1 MRILLLGATGGS
13 GRAFIDAA
21 LKAGHEVGALV
32 RGAGRLPVQP
42 GLVEFSGDV
51 TKPET
56 VEAAIAAF
64 KPEAAVSTLG
74 TRGVEAGSLTEV
86 MGPVVALFEKHG
98 IRRFL
103 YLSSVGVGD
112 SMGQLG
118 FLARAIIVP
127 LFLKAALKEKEPQE
141 RAIMASSLEWTI
153 ARPGSLVDAP
163 ILGAWKCVE
172 NVHENLGRPVVS
184 RADLASFLVGEL
196 AERKYLRKA
205 VSLTSP

>member
-32 RGAGRLPVQP
+32 RGRGRLTAHP
-42 GLVEFSGDV
+42 GLIEFAGDV

-74 TRGVEAGSLTEV
+74 TRAAESGTLTEV
-86 MGPVVALFEKHG
+86 MGPIVALFEKHG
-98 IRRFL
+98 IQRFIHV
-103 YLSSVGVGD
+103 SSVGVGD
-112 SMGQLG
+112 SIGQLG

-153 ARPGSLVDAP
+153 ARPGNLVDEP
-163 ILGAWKCVE
+163 VLGAWKCVE
-172 NVHENLGRPVVS
+172 DPRQNLGRPLVS
-184 RADLASFLVGEL
+184 RADLAAFMVREL
-196 AERKYLRKA
+196 AERSYLRKA